1 MILSQY
7 DIFTRLNAATFV
19 TFLAFPAD
27 VPSCIMGNPCREI
40 RGVPDC
46 VPVNNGLKRRVLKDF
61 GGKFYSHNYF
71 DDVGVDS
78 NSGTICMYKGQDV
91 LAL

>member
-1 MILSQY
+1 MILSQN

-27 VPSCIMGNPCREI
+27 VPSCIMGNHVGNSGACLTVSQLTT
-40 RGVPDC
+40 G
-46 VPVNNGLKRRVLKDF
+46 LKDF

-78 NSGTICMYKGQDV
+78 NSGTICMYQGQDV